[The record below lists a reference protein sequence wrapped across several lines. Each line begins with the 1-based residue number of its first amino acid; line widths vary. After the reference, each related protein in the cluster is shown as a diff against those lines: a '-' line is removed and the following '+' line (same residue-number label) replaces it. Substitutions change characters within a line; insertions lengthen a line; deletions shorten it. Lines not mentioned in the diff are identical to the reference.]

1 MSLWCR
7 CGAAAVLLVLLLLLL
22 SAAAAAAAA
31 ARIGLLLMLHTVPGT
46 FFVANYRP
54 GDTAAA
60 VTVV

>member
-22 SAAAAAAAA
+22 SAAAAAAA